1 MKADRPTLDNL
12 QHLSCPVRNALS
24 RIMYDHEPTNGTFLI
39 LPFDQLVEHG
49 PAHEFKWDGS
59 AKPESVIE
67 LVNRGPFS
75 GLVLS
80 LGQAQKYHP
89 DVEVPLIVKLD
100 GHFYTGKTND
110 VNYPIPTNFGSV
122 DEVAEIGAA
131 AVGLTFYLGSIDTGR
146 DVERIGKIRQ
156 AAHEAGLP
164 LVLWVYPRGPV
175 PNEIQINSLLW
186 AHYAV
191 SAGESIG
198 ADIVKTKFPDVVS
211 PDKRDAYEDYI
222 NGEYGGKIS
231 EASRYLDYEPH
242 KEELLEYKAS
252 LKKGEKPDYNSLLSE
267 QQHVE
272 RVRIVTNSGTR
283 TFVIY
288 SGGPRI
294 SGDAKTSLRQTTE
307 IIMKAGGE
315 GRIIGRNLWGV
326 PIEEGLELA
335 ETVSSVMNQEE
346 FSRPRGGF

>member
-1 MKADRPTLDNL
+1 MKGQRPTLENL
-12 QHLSCPVRNALS
+12 QHLGQPIRDNIS
-24 RIMYDHEPTNGTFLI
+24 RIVYDHEPKNGTVLV

-80 LGQAQKYHP
+80 LGQAQKYHL

-100 GHFYTGKTND
+100 GHFYTGKKND
-110 VNYPIPTNFGSV
+110 ANYPIPTNFGAV
-122 DEVAEIGAA
+122 EEVAEIGAA
-131 AVGLTFYLGSIDTGR
+131 AVGLTFYLGSTDTGR
-146 DVERIGKIRQ
+146 DVERIGKVRK
-156 AAHEAGLP
+156 AAHDAGLP

-175 PNEIQINSLLW
+175 PNETQINSMLW

-211 PDKRDAYEDYI
+211 ADKRQAYEDYI

-231 EASRYLDYEPH
+231 QATRYLDYEPD
-242 KEELLEYKAS
+242 KEALLEYEAS
-252 LKKGEKPDYNSLLSE
+252 LEEGEKPDYNSLLSDE
-267 QQHVE
+267 QHIE
-272 RVRIVTNSGTR
+272 RVRIVTNAGTR

-294 SGDAKTSLRQTTE
+294 SGDAKTSLRHTTE

-335 ETVSSVMNQEE
+335 ETVRSVMQQEE
-346 FSRPRGGF
+346 FSRE